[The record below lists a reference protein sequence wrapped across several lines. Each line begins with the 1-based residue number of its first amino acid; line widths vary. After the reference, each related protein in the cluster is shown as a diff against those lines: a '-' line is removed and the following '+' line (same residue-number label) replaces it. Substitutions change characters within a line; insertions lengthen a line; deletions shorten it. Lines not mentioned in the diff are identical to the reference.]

1 MKGNARTLIWIH
13 SLREKAAAV
22 ESMLH
27 KLQSL
32 TIALKRKQQLGRCS
46 KRNDY
51 SAIAVATAI
60 AGGGN
65 VMSKPTNTTSFSSS
79 IESSSTSTKRLYIGN
94 VKVFSYFML
103 IVYKHHLDKSTIN
116 FFFSSGNDGSSA
128 PAVSDVG
135 SDYTQN
141 EDSGNDFIVIVDKA
155 KGITTKEST

>member
-1 MKGNARTLIWIH
+1 MKFHSLILHYCLIAKKAGLKGNARTLIWIH

-79 IESSSTSTKRLYIGN
+79 IESSSTSTKRYDIGN
-94 VKVFSYFML
+94 VK
-103 IVYKHHLDKSTIN
+103 
-116 FFFSSGNDGSSA
+116 A
-128 PAVSDVG
+128 
-135 SDYTQN
+135 
-141 EDSGNDFIVIVDKA
+141 
-155 KGITTKEST
+155 